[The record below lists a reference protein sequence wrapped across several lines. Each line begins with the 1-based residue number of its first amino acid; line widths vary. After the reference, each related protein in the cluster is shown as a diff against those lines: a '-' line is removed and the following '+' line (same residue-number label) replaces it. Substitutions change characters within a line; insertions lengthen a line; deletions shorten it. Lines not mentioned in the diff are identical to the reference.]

1 MGDRIS
7 LLEEKISRNPEQ
19 IFLRYSLGQALFDSS
34 DYRAA
39 SDQFKRCVEVKPDWM
54 MACLFVAKA
63 ELELGHLE
71 SAKVFLVKTIEL
83 ADEQDHDDPRLEAQK
98 ILQQILKSQDVTGS

>member
-19 IFLRYSLGQALFDSS
+19 IFLRYSLGQAFFDSS
-34 DYRAA
+34 DYKAA

-54 MACLFVAKA
+54 MACLFLAKA

-71 SAKVFLVKTIEL
+71 SSKAFLVKTIEL
-83 ADEQDHDDPRLEAQK
+83 AKEQDHDDPRVR
-98 ILQQILKSQDVTGS
+98 S

>member
-19 IFLRYSLGQALFDSS
+19 IFLRYSLGQALFDSR
-34 DYRAA
+34 DYKAA
-39 SDQFKRCVEVKPDWM
+39 SDQFKRCVEVKSDWM

-71 SAKVFLVKTIEL
+71 SSREFLVKTIEL
-83 ADEQDHDDPRLEAQK
+83 AKEQDHDDPRLEAEK